1 MCRHFL
7 YTNILI
13 AAAPPLLCILAP
25 HQQQQRHHHH
35 PLHICEYTVDLGNNR
50 GSGIYIIVFLTLC
63 VGVYLELRKSISA
76 IDPVLISQ
84 VFPINPINAT
94 VKIICQ
100 AQEEENRIWHINQE
114 D

>member
-25 HQQQQRHHHH
+25 HQQQQRHRHH

-50 GSGIYIIVFLTLC
+50 GSGIYIIVFLTLG
-63 VGVYLELRKSISA
+63 VGVYLELADRGRVS
-76 IDPVLISQ
+76 VQLIQ
-84 VFPINPINAT
+84 F
-94 VKIICQ
+94 
-100 AQEEENRIWHINQE
+100 
-114 D
+114 